1 MQCTP
6 AHILSYIMCI
16 FALSVTF
23 SKSYENEEAG
33 QEIRGCQLSM
43 TTQKVLMTTQII
55 SWVVM
60 MTTQLFF
67 VPLSCSDRARVIMIK
82 SFLVLFVIMYM
93 YIESCN
99 THPSIMTS
107 FVS

>member
-1 MQCTP
+1 MIEDHNISQ
-6 AHILSYIMCI
+6 
-16 FALSVTF
+16 
-23 SKSYENEEAG
+23 SKAFPDTG
-33 QEIRGCQLSM
+33 LEIRGCQFSM

-67 VPLSCSDRARVIMIK
+67 VPLSCSDRARMIMIK
-82 SFLVLFVIMYM
+82 SFLVLFVMMYM

-99 THPSIMTS
+99 THPSI
-107 FVS
+107 V